1 MYKLYKVNS
10 PIGIYE
16 SVIRIADNAFI
27 PFDPD
32 NTDYQAYL
40 RWLEEGNTPLEAS
53 TEVSV
58 PAEENQ

>member
-1 MYKLYKVNS
+1 MSYTLTQYN
-10 PIGIYE
+10 Y
-16 SVIRIADNAFI
+16 VIRNTDGAII
-27 PFDPD
+27 PMSVD

-40 RWLEEGNTPLEAS
+40 AWLAEGNTPEEAS